1 MIGYYALIT
10 LVTVCVLI
18 LVAISVCAP
27 ILEKLPDGYWIL
39 HYTIPFTRTRTYIRF
54 TF

>member
-18 LVAISVCAP
+18 ISAISVCAP
-27 ILEKLPDGYWIL
+27 ILEKLPDGYWII
-39 HYTIPFTRTRTYIRF
+39 HYTIPFINKRTYKRF
-54 TF
+54 KF